1 MNRINALVRT
11 LSAVLV
17 LGALPVA
24 AQEAAATPAA
34 PAAAGGQL
42 LFQLNNA
49 QTVEGGCQLTFAIR
63 NDTGA
68 EIDKSSY
75 NMAIINPDG
84 QVSTLI
90 TFEFKPFPLG
100 KTRFQQFSLSGQP
113 CDSISGIAINDFSE
127 CTGKDGAAL
136 PVCEENMAESSKT
149 SIQFPWELQ

>member
-11 LSAVLV
+11 LACTLV

-34 PAAAGGQL
+34 PAAGGGGEL

-49 QTVEGGCQLTFAIR
+49 QTIQGSCQLTFAIR

-100 KTRFQQFSLSGQP
+100 KTRFQQFSLPNQT
-113 CDSISGIAINDFSE
+113 CDTIS
-127 CTGKDGAAL
+127 
-136 PVCEENMAESSKT
+136 
-149 SIQFPWELQ
+149 